1 MQTHT
6 RWILAAALLIGSLF
20 PYAAFVAS
28 GLSPFATFWE
38 FACYR
43 YFGAMSYFETTS
55 LPFWIVQGMPMALV
69 QAAIMRPFL
78 AFDSGHIGTPEQIEL
93 FSYVSLLLAYILIG
107 ATLAI
112 CAVSRRL
119 LMIDAVAL
127 GLAVLAL
134 FPMTRWYPYLFAP
147 DYWIFELPLAV
158 ASTGWGIAVL
168 RSTAPSSPLPRYWMA
183 AVAGEWVAICF
194 TQKPSLAGL
203 GAFPILFQLTMPAGR
218 ITGKLARC
226 VVLVGAFLAA
236 HTAIFTGADEVQ
248 QRYNPHRAAQL
259 LELDRRLILG
269 WDVAGV
275 IPRSNDSEWPFA
287 GADRGRRRRNDR
299 RSSSRFSH
307 WRPATGHC
315 RRHASRGDVDR
326 PRSSHQFTALWYIRH
341 RPCDLRYMPHS
352 TWAGDRAIGA
362 SRICCGS
369 GIGHRGD
376 RRPSCGVPSTSS
388 AAIFNDGPYQRSGCL
403 RSQPQTPGPGCDPRQ

>member
-1 MQTHT
+1 
-6 RWILAAALLIGSLF
+6 
-20 PYAAFVAS
+20 
-28 GLSPFATFWE
+28 
-38 FACYR
+38 
-43 YFGAMSYFETTS
+43 MSYFETTS

-203 GAFPILFQLTMPAGR
+203 GAFPVLFQLTMPVGR
-218 ITGKLARC
+218 ITGKLGRC
-226 VVLVGAFLAA
+226 VVLVGAFLAT
-236 HTAIFTGADEVQ
+236 HTAILLAIAVHNYWNWMASSPSVGTSLVSFHDLLTASGHLPAPILAGTIIMIARTVFAFLDGE
-248 QRYNPHRAAQL
+248 RRRAT
-259 LELDRRLILG
+259 
-269 WDVAGV
+269 VAGCF
-275 IPRSNDSEWPFA
+275 SE
-287 GADRGRRRRNDR
+287 
-299 RSSSRFSH
+299 
-307 WRPATGHC
+307 
-315 RRHASRGDVDR
+315 
-326 PRSSHQFTALWYIRH
+326 
-341 RPCDLRYMPHS
+341 PC
-352 TWAGDRAIGA
+352 
-362 SRICCGS
+362 
-369 GIGHRGD
+369 
-376 RRPSCGVPSTSS
+376 
-388 AAIFNDGPYQRSGCL
+388 
-403 RSQPQTPGPGCDPRQ
+403 